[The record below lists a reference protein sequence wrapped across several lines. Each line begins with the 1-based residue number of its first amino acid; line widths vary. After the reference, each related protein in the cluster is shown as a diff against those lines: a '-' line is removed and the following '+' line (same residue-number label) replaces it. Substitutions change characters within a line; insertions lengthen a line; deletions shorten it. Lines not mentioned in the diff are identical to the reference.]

1 MIPAVTIGIPA
12 SAGEQ
17 DLAGTLASL
26 RSSAERAALRYEM
39 IVAVNGPGAP
49 APAEAGVV
57 AFSRAIAMPVGYEDP
72 AARSQPGECPPA
84 KEAGVAHG
92 GGLLALRLL
101 RLPAQSKV
109 AAWNALRAAARAPI
123 IVFADADVRVAPG
136 ALGALVRRL
145 DASPTLAIVAGR
157 EVARLEPGDGLVARA
172 AALPYRFDFG
182 NVPGRLYALRVAA
195 MPEAMPPV
203 VAEDG
208 YLTVRFGRR
217 RFVKDPQAVVY
228 LRPPTTWRD
237 YLRQRVRHELGKLQ
251 LQRDFEELYRRH
263 GFGHS
268 PRREFLRAIALREYP
283 LVALSLG
290 ARWCARL
297 LAWREMRSGVPT
309 GWAVLPSTKLWS
321 PEGPVTAEG
330 AKAEGPYAA
339 RGPGA
344 GS

>member
-26 RSSAERAALRYEM
+26 RASAERAALRYEM

-49 APAEAGVV
+49 APAESGVV
-57 AFSRAIAMPVGYEDP
+57 AFACAIDIPVGYEDSAAPQKSDECP
-72 AARSQPGECPPA
+72 AA
-84 KEAGVAHG
+84 KESAVANW

-101 RLPAQSKV
+101 RLPVQSKV

-123 IVFADADVRVAPG
+123 IVFADADVRVAPD

-145 DASPTLAIVAGR
+145 DESPTLAIAAGR
-157 EVARLEPGDGLVARA
+157 EVARLEIRDGLVARV

-217 RFVKDPQAVVY
+217 RFAKDPQAVVY
-228 LRPPTTWRD
+228 LRPPITWRD

-251 LQRDFEELYRRH
+251 LQRDFDALYRRH
-263 GFGHS
+263 GFGRS
-268 PRREFLRAIALREYP
+268 PRREFLRAITPREYP
-283 LVALSLG
+283 LVALALG
-290 ARWCARL
+290 VRWCARL
-297 LAWREMRSGVPT
+297 LAWRAMRSGVPT
-309 GWAVLPSTKLWS
+309 GWAVLPSTKIWS
-321 PEGPVTAEG
+321 PEGPRTAER
-330 AKAEGPYAA
+330 ATAEGPYAA
-339 RGPGA
+339 RGPEA